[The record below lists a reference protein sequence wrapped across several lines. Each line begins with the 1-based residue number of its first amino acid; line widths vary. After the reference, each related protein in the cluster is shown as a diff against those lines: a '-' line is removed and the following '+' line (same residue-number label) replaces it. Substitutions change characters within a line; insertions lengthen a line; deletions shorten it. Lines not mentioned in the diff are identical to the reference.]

1 MNCFIQGGTMS
12 FNDYIQAAKLGKKDY
27 QSKLMEGKSPTLQV
41 LDDIL
46 HATKNYHEVSLGLV
60 EIPLEQIVGTKTTG
74 RSNSFS
80 SNFMPILDSS
90 SEFATKWIRLC
101 ASQQE
106 EGIKEPIKAYEY
118 MNKFYVLEGNK
129 RVSVLKYFDAVS
141 IVGEVIRILP
151 KKTDDLDIKIY
162 YEYMDFYELSKINYL
177 YFSKSGCFEKLQT
190 LVGKNTDENWSFDDK
205 MNFRSLFQ
213 SFKTEYRNLGGD
225 ALNHITCGDAFLAF
239 VELYGYDEL
248 LTKDSGE
255 LNDLITLNYKEF
267 ELMSENEV
275 ELRLTASTKKASMLS
290 KLLPTGN
297 RTLKVAFI
305 YEKTSASSS
314 WTYSHELGRLHI
326 EESFPEEV
334 STTFYDNVNA
344 YNIDETIEDAI
355 DDDCDVIFTTSP
367 TFSQASLKAALANSK
382 ITILNCSLH
391 DPHSSMRTY
400 YSRMHEAKFIMG
412 AVAGAMTENNVIGY
426 IADYPIY
433 GTIAN
438 INAFALGVKMTNPR
452 ANIHLMW
459 SCLKDL
465 DIEEQLKKVCPDIV
479 SDKNLSVPEAGTR
492 YYGLYKVFAD
502 GIWNLAIPVY
512 HWGRFYEQLIRA
524 ILDGT
529 WKSDDTKSAKAI
541 NYWWGMAENAIDII
555 SSPWLPEGT
564 KRLMELLTK
573 TIRSGDFNPFSGVI
587 YSQDKTIRNGENQT
601 LSPDDIITM
610 DWLSD
615 NIIGEIPVID
625 ELEENAK
632 PVAIQQGLNT

>member
-1 MNCFIQGGTMS
+1 MS

-27 QSKLMEGKSPTLQV
+27 QSKLMSGKSPTLEV

-46 HATKNYHEVSLGLV
+46 HTIKDYREVSLGLV

-80 SNFMPILDSS
+80 SNFMPILDSD
-90 SEFATKWIRLC
+90 SEFAAKWIHLC
-101 ASQQE
+101 ISQQE
-106 EGIKEPIKAYEY
+106 EGIKDPIKAYEY

-141 IVGEVIRILP
+141 IMGEVTRILP
-151 KKTDDLDIKIY
+151 KKTDDLDVQIY
-162 YEYMDFYELSKINYL
+162 YEYIDFYELSEINYL
-177 YFSKSGCFEKLQT
+177 YFSKLGCFKKLQT
-190 LVGKNTDENWSFDDK
+190 LVGKNTDEKWSSDDK
-205 MNFRSLFQ
+205 MDFRSLFQ
-213 SFKTEYRNLGGD
+213 SFKTEYSNLGGD
-225 ALNHITCGDAFLAF
+225 KLRHITCGDAFLAF

-248 LTKDSGE
+248 LTKDSDE
-255 LNDLITLNYKEF
+255 LNELISLNYKEF
-267 ELMSENEV
+267 ELMSKNEV
-275 ELRLTASTKKASMLS
+275 ELRLTASTKKASVLS

-326 EESFPEEV
+326 EETFPEEV
-334 STTFYDNVNA
+334 FTTFYDNVNA

-367 TFSQASLKAALANSK
+367 TFSQASLKAAIAHPK

-391 DPHSSMRTY
+391 DPHSAMRTY

-412 AVAGAMTENNVIGY
+412 AVAGAMTENDIIGY

-492 YYGLYKVFAD
+492 YYGLYKVFDD

-512 HWGRFYEQLIRA
+512 HWGRFYEQLIQA

-529 WKSDDTKSAKAI
+529 WKSDDTKTAKAI

-564 KRLMELLTK
+564 KRLIELLSK

-601 LSPDDIITM
+601 LSPNDIITM